1 MTTRCET
8 LADELGG
15 LFTCVT
21 NDRHERI
28 RTPFLYPDG
37 DNIDLF
43 VTEKDG
49 GLIVSD
55 LGETLRWLRSQT
67 LSPKRTPKQNALIAD
82 VCLTHGI
89 EQFRGMLLARCRPGM
104 TLATVTLRVAQA
116 CLRVSDL
123 WFTFRTRAVESV
135 ADEVS
140 DFLLE
145 REIRFDRRPKMVGRS
160 GRGWTPDF
168 HVILP
173 ERGSLVSVLSTGNRS
188 SARPVA
194 EHTLAMWHDLNQLT
208 YGPEALRLISLFD
221 DTADVWQD
229 EDFTLLDSLSE
240 VRRWSEPETFIEA
253 LDAVA

>member
-1 MTTRCET
+1 MTTPCKE
-8 LADELGG
+8 LANELSE

-21 NDRHERI
+21 SERHTRI

-43 VTEKDG
+43 ITEKHG

-67 LSPKRTPKQNALIAD
+67 LSPKRTPKQNAMIAD

-89 EQFRGMLLARCRPGM
+89 EQYKGTLLARCRSGM
-104 TLATVTLRVAQA
+104 TLAAVTLRVAQA

-123 WFTFRTRAVESV
+123 WFTFRTRAVEST

-140 DFLLE
+140 DFLAE
-145 REIRFDRRPKMVGRS
+145 RDIPFDRRPKLMGRS
-160 GRGWTPDF
+160 GRGWRPDF
-168 HVILP
+168 HIILP
-173 ERGSLVSVLSTGNRS
+173 QQGSLVSVLSTGNRA

-208 YGPEALRLISLFD
+208 YGAEALRLISLFD

-240 VRRWSEPETFIEA
+240 VRRWSEPEALVEA
-253 LDAVA
+253 LEATA